1 MVTVHMEKSEQI
13 EDIFRYILRWS
24 KQDLLRDQMWSVRR
38 KNQGWVVV
46 VQFTKREGEQIWR
59 GRK

>member
-38 KNQGWVVV
+38 KNQGWVVA